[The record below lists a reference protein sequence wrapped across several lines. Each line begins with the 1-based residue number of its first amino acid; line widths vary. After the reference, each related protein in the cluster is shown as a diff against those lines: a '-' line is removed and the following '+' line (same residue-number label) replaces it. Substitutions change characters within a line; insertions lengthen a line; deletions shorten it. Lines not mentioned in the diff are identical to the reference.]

1 MEDALN
7 NGISS
12 VDELV
17 ASFTETLVTRRVT
30 EPIRLLMSELVTEV
44 IRAWRE
50 EFCRTISLKLNAGFL
65 LPFCEALPNYMRK
78 EVGKHARSMGIDE
91 HAPSEGGSGAAV
103 SEGDGDG
110 ARVLSGL
117 DARTAKLRQS
127 IEERLEEKSMLQRIA
142 TRMRVGAPP
151 RPMKEMGQDKKWGDE
166 GSNGKWGEDKR
177 ERMAHVRVSNTW
189 GGQQGAYLALSFCR
203 RVLHPVYLSSVR
215 G

>member
-1 MEDALN
+1 M
-7 NGISS
+7 
-12 VDELV
+12 
-17 ASFTETLVTRRVT
+17 
-30 EPIRLLMSELVTEV
+30 TEV

-151 RPMKEMGQDKKWGDE
+151 RPMKEM
-166 GSNGKWGEDKR
+166 
-177 ERMAHVRVSNTW
+177 
-189 GGQQGAYLALSFCR
+189 
-203 RVLHPVYLSSVR
+203 
-215 G
+215 